1 MYINVCDA
9 CICDII
15 DVILIDLCKTSISFY
30 RMKKIY
36 HIYHTVL
43 HRMYMY
49 LSCCHVY
56 PLYTCMVTYWFILF
70 FLKVYY
76 WLKVNTIFHKS
87 LINTPLYFEIK
98 KNKINNACFIDLSIN
113 AQFILPPILQCMCLS
128 IVNINAKALK
138 KNNGEREITTFMNWG
153 KAISIKYYTEEKLKR
168 AICSA

>member
-1 MYINVCDA
+1 MWCLHMWYNWCHSYWLMQNKYKLLSYEKNISYLSYCFTSYVHVFIMLPCLPFVYMYGY
-9 CICDII
+9 
-15 DVILIDLCKTSISFY
+15 ILI
-30 RMKKIY
+30 
-36 HIYHTVL
+36 HN
-43 HRMYMY
+43 
-49 LSCCHVY
+49 
-56 PLYTCMVTYWFILF
+56 
-70 FLKVYY
+70 VYY

-153 KAISIKYYTEEKLKR
+153 KAISIKYYTKEKLRR